1 MISFRQKSSPF
12 FWVPIFGLFFL
23 VIPVTI
29 FANYKVSCQSVI
41 FSDSTRV
48 KRLYGKR
55 VHDRVL
61 PASTTKVMTAL
72 LVLEK
77 LNLDDWVTV
86 SNYATSPQPTK
97 LYMKAGDKYRVRDL
111 LYAILLNSANDAA
124 VVLAEAVSGSHA
136 KFVQDMNA
144 RAKEIN
150 AKHTRF
156 ANAHGLPTKA
166 KQYTTAY
173 DMYLIFR
180 RALRH
185 EFFRDTIKLS
195 RKQIRSRDGR
205 EHQLK
210 SHNKILFFGWKNK
223 IYGKTGYTR
232 AAGACFTGTIQK
244 GDSTLI
250 MAFFN
255 CPKRWDDIK
264 YVVSAYGN
272 IPL

>member
-1 MISFRQKSSPF
+1 MVPF
-12 FWVPIFGLFFL
+12 LALGVLTVPLSL
-23 VIPVTI
+23 EARYT
-29 FANYKVSCQSVI
+29 VSCRSVI

-55 VHDRVL
+55 VHERVL

-72 LVLEK
+72 MVLEK
-77 LNLDDWVTV
+77 LSLDDWVTV
-86 SNYATSPQPTK
+86 SHPATLPQPTK
-97 LYMKAGDKYRVRDL
+97 LHMKAGDRYRVRDL
-111 LYAILLNSANDAA
+111 MYAILLNSANDGA

-136 KFVQDMNA
+136 NFVRDMNRRA
-144 RAKEIN
+144 REIGARN
-150 AKHTRF
+150 TRF
-156 ANAHGLPTKA
+156 ANANGLPSKEA
-166 KQYTTAY
+166 QYTTAY

-185 EFFRDTIKLS
+185 EFFREAIKTK
-195 RKQIRSRDGR
+195 RHAIRSRDGR
-205 EHQLK
+205 EHALK
-210 SHNKILFFGWKNK
+210 SHNRIFSFDWKNK

-244 GDSTLI
+244 GNSTLI

-255 CPKRWDDIK
+255 CPRRWDDIK
-264 YVVSAYGN
+264 YVVSTYGN